1 MYDKLLQ
8 ELKNTK
14 INDIQKIKK
23 ILEELKKEGLEV

>member
-1 MYDKLLQ
+1 MIKKLLE

-14 INDIQKIKK
+14 INDTKAIKR